1 MARPTAGGQPRVLLH
16 PGFIGGGS
24 ALLIAACA
32 TDAMYYETSIWQWA
46 NFSAWLIAAGLGLAL
61 VATIFLVIDFVTGR
75 AGRITWI
82 PFLLVAAAAL
92 LSLMNVLVHSR
103 DAWTSVVP
111 QGLGL
116 SVIVTIL
123 LLVTA
128 IYRWTVTT
136 ARGAPRGDRA

>member
-1 MARPTAGGQPRVLLH
+1 
-16 PGFIGGGS
+16 
-24 ALLIAACA
+24 
-32 TDAMYYETSIWQWA
+32 
-46 NFSAWLIAAGLGLAL
+46 
-61 VATIFLVIDFVTGR
+61 
-75 AGRITWI
+75 
-82 PFLLVAAAAL
+82 
-92 LSLMNVLVHSR
+92 MNVLVHSR

>member
-1 MARPTAGGQPRVLLH
+1 
-16 PGFIGGGS
+16 
-24 ALLIAACA
+24 
-32 TDAMYYETSIWQWA
+32 MYYETSIWQWA

-92 LSLMNVLVHSR
+92 LSLVNVLVHSR

-111 QGLGL
+111 QGIGL